1 MKRITRSIS
10 ICLLSILLFSS
21 ACEKTEPETIHV
33 QEVFR
38 FVPQQVQPIEE
49 NPSALPAEILSEYG
63 LHIVDIQRP
72 NMDEIDHSDDVIH
85 ALLGSANQVVNI
97 SGKDLVD
104 FVYMETGDSPVH
116 KSVSA
121 EDGYLRAFIQRES
134 VGEDGS
140 EQENYGGLWGSI
152 YLDAINQFIAE
163 AGGNQECPNC
173 AILIK
178 FRENRVNAGLSIGFS
193 NSNVF
198 VNQFIDD
205 NGGLNVWSGDEHNEK
220 EYSIGNTRREYV
232 NSLQLIDN
240 EWFYALVAMDE
251 HSGYRFITWQE
262 NDPSN
267 HAFYACDLSS
277 VFKRNDDLEDS
288 IMWAD
293 ISFDTVADEASLD
306 IDSIV
311 VYAFENL
318 NDTEA
323 VHQTEALVH
332 TYTNDQEKYE
342 LAVQLFEAEDYY
354 NAYTLFTELDGQV
367 SGDYLAECERL
378 LTTIEINNPRAAGK
392 IRKALKEHGMSV
404 YEYLYVFQAEK
415 LENLDLSEC
424 LIDDVSFI
432 RNFPNLK
439 VLNLEKNA
447 ISDLTALKDMHAL
460 ESLSLGKNHI
470 SDILPLSNLASLEY
484 LDLNNNRL
492 EDISGLNNLP
502 SLVEVDLSSND
513 LTAIADLD
521 NLKNLEALDLSYNLI
536 SSLSAFENSPIKE
549 LNIMNTDINDLQA
562 AARFTELE
570 SLYAGF
576 PYVWKGNPLYLLT
589 GKYELDHHFFD
600 GLSGLEAL
608 SGHQNLRKLY
618 LSRLNTESLAPL
630 TTMPKLESLIFHR
643 YLGNDDHES
652 LASLV
657 NLKELTL
664 DSGFAHTYFLANL
677 TKLEKLSI
685 ETFCYVEDTSVISGL
700 ANLEELRM
708 YKYGE
713 DLNFLTGLKNLR
725 LLELKNWDTIEDYSA
740 LLTLDQ
746 LEYLYLEGMAVYD
759 LSVISQIEGLK
770 FLKLD
775 NAQINNINDIGQ
787 LKNLECFLLRNP
799 QVVGESQPESFD
811 RSLYDGMDHLKL
823 ALMHAGA
830 QEGWAYDLG
839 DSEFLETIEEPSEKG
854 VEEKDYD
861 YYWIENME
869 DAKNFADYVGSQNQV
884 ISGMYFSEGESI
896 KLTIPNYARSLFIF
910 SDSEE
915 PVKLELDCG
924 ENHGLERLV
933 VGHIDVEENSEG
945 FGQGNFIL
953 DTLDGLAG
961 CANLKELYL
970 NNIEINDLSALAG
983 FDKLELLELNGEFIS
998 DTAALVSR

>member
-21 ACEKTEPETIHV
+21 ACEKTEPETIHE
-33 QEVFR
+33 QEAIQFM
-38 FVPQQVQPIEE
+38 PQQVQPIEE

-72 NMDEIDHSDDVIH
+72 NMDEIDHSDDVVH
-85 ALLGSANQVVNI
+85 ALLGSANQVVHI

-104 FVYMETGDSPVH
+104 FVYMETGDSPVQ
-116 KSVSA
+116 KSVS
-121 EDGYLRAFIQRES
+121 EKDGYLRASIQS
-134 VGEDGS
+134 NSTGVDNG
-140 EQENYGGLWGSI
+140 EQENNGGLWGSI

-178 FRENRVNAGLSIGFS
+178 FRENGVNAGLSIGFS

-205 NGGLNVWSGDEHNEK
+205 NGGLNVWSGDEHNQK
-220 EYSIGNTRREYV
+220 EYSIGNTHREYV
-232 NSLQLIDN
+232 NSLQLIDD

-277 VFKRNDDLEDS
+277 VFKRNDDLADS

-323 VHQTEALVH
+323 THQTEALVH
-332 TYTNDQEKYE
+332 AYTNDQEKYE

-367 SGDYLAECERL
+367 SGDYPAECERL
-378 LTTIEINNPRAAGK
+378 LQTIEINNPRAAVK
-392 IRKALKEHGMSV
+392 IRKALKEHGMPV

-447 ISDLTALKDMHAL
+447 IADLTALKDLHAL

-470 SDILPLSNLASLEY
+470 SDISPLSDLASLEY

-513 LTAIADLD
+513 LTAIVDLD

-549 LNIMNTDINDLQA
+549 LNIMNTDISDLQA

-630 TTMPKLESLIFHR
+630 TTMSKLESLIFHR

-725 LLELKNWDTIEDYSA
+725 LLELKNWDTIDDYSA

-746 LEYLYLEGMAVYD
+746 LEYLDLEGMAVYD
-759 LSVISQIEGLK
+759 LSVISQIESLK

-799 QVVGESQPESFD
+799 QVVGESQPEFFD
-811 RSLYDGMDHLKL
+811 QSLYDGLDHLKL

-839 DSEFLETIEEPSEKG
+839 DPEFLETIEEPSEKG

-896 KLTIPNYARSLFIF
+896 KLTIPNYARSLFLF

-924 ENHGLERLV
+924 ENRGLERLV

-945 FGQGNFIL
+945 FGWGNFIL

-961 CANLKELYL
+961 CADLKELYL

-983 FDKLELLELNGEFIS
+983 FDKLGVLELNGEFIS
-998 DTAALVSR
+998 DIDVLVSR